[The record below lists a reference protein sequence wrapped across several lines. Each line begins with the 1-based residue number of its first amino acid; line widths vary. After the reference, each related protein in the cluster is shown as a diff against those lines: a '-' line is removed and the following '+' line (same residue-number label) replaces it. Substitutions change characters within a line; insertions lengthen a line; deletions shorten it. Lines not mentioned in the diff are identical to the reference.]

1 MPGSYGTPGCYP
13 LAARIPPGSLLNAAR
28 FEPVQRDAEVL
39 FSDTAWRPCEILA
52 WARYRAG
59 WAALVRW
66 HSGEQ
71 DWHVFDRRFIR
82 AHNLS

>member
-1 MPGSYGTPGCYP
+1 VPGCYP
-13 LAARIPPGSLLNAAR
+13 LAARIPPGALLNAPQH
-28 FEPVQRDAEVL
+28 EPGRRDAEVL
-39 FSDTAWRPCEILA
+39 FSDRAWHPCTVLA

-66 HSGEQ
+66 QSGAE

-82 AHNLS
+82 AQDRS